1 MPPKQRITREMIL
14 ERSFEMFCREGME
27 VVNARSVAK
36 ALNCSTQPIFSYFS
50 GMEDL
55 KNALEEKAK
64 ELFAQALQVDDQ
76 PGDPVI
82 NIGCAYTR
90 FAAEQPC
97 LFMHLFMINK
107 DDPLYPFISE
117 ENRSLLVQREAE
129 HTGLT
134 LKAAWHLYVHMS
146 VYIHGLAATRAAHK
160 CDFTPEQMS
169 EMIQVS
175 HGLYKRTLEYLIA
188 HPEEQCGHTPEV

>member
-55 KNALEEKAK
+55 KTALEQKAK
-64 ELFAQALQVDDQ
+64 ELFENALKVEDQ
-76 PGDPVI
+76 PGDPVV

-97 LFMHLFMINK
+97 LFTHLFMLNK
-107 DDPLYPFISE
+107 DDPLYPFMNE
-117 ENRSLLVQREAE
+117 EARKDLVEREAKYLDLPYE
-129 HTGLT
+129 M
-134 LKAAWHLYVHMS
+134 AARVYVQMS
-146 VYIHGLAATRAAHK
+146 IYIHGLAAVRAAHK
-160 CDFTPEQMS
+160 AEFTPERM
-169 EMIQVS
+169 E
-175 HGLYKRTLEYLIA
+175 TLVKEA
-188 HPEEQCGHTPEV
+188 HKLVEFAVHQNA

>member
-55 KNALEEKAK
+55 KSALEQKAK
-64 ELFAQALQVDDQ
+64 ELFETALKVEDQ
-76 PGDPVI
+76 PGDPLI

-90 FAAEQPC
+90 FAADQPC
-97 LFMHLFMINK
+97 LFTHLFMLHQ
-107 DDPLYPFISE
+107 DDPLYPFMNE
-117 ENRSLLVQREAE
+117 EARRDLVEREA
-129 HTGLT
+129 
-134 LKAAWHLYVHMS
+134 K
-146 VYIHGLAATRAAHK
+146 
-160 CDFTPEQMS
+160 
-169 EMIQVS
+169 
-175 HGLYKRTLEYLIA
+175 YLDLPYLSFSLI
-188 HPEEQCGHTPEV
+188 

>member
-50 GMEDL
+50 GMQDL
-55 KNALEEKAK
+55 KTTLEQKAK
-64 ELFAQALQVDDQ
+64 DHFEAALKVEDQ
-76 PGDPVI
+76 TGDPLV

-90 FAAEQPC
+90 FAAEQPR
-97 LFMHLFMINK
+97 LFAHLFMITQ

-117 ENRSLLVQREAE
+117 EQRQELIRREAE
-129 HTGLT
+129 YTGLT
-134 LKAAWHLYVHMS
+134 PEQTEVLYVQMS
-146 VYIHGLAATRAAHK
+146 IYIHGLAAVRAANK
-160 CDFTPEQMS
+160 ADFTPETMGK
-169 EMIQVS
+169 MIADTQDMTIK
-175 HGLYKRTLEYLIA
+175 GLRYMME
-188 HPEEQCGHTPEV
+188 HPQA